1 MLIIRKINKKK
12 STLNYEYELERSA
25 TRESKAPIHNTQA
38 YFFQR
43 HKMKTEEAI
52 LEDPGESMTL
62 SLGNTKSI
70 KKQDENIINLKY
82 SDINKY
88 HSIINQSHSREDKLP
103 IYFSDHNDHNFI
115 KRRKKLFTKLSKNVK
130 VHPLSKIKTEEE
142 TQEVDIGPWQRR
154 ITVDS

>member
-70 KKQDENIINLKY
+70 KKQDT
-82 SDINKY
+82 
-88 HSIINQSHSREDKLP
+88 SHLTASPFVNRKSATPATSKLP
-103 IYFSDHNDHNFI
+103 TFATGSHQNYS
-115 KRRKKLFTKLSKNVK
+115 TK
-130 VHPLSKIKTEEE
+130 
-142 TQEVDIGPWQRR
+142 
-154 ITVDS
+154 